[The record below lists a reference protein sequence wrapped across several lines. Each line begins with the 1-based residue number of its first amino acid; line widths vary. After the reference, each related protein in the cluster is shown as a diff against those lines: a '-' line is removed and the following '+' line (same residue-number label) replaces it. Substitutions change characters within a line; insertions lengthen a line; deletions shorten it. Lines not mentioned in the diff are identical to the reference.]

1 MIETQWDLLI
11 SFLTHSAFASCIF
24 RKSLCGDNEF
34 AISSQIRRRRCKGRG
49 ESVRGE
55 KGLWGRGADMSRL
68 SWGLDFIC
76 DISTQGM
83 DRRQAGLHGAVA
95 LVTYSSEAKGTHRR
109 QQNSLCSKYS
119 SLSLSLS
126 LTSTP
131 SLLRKPLFLSSI
143 SSFHSLPLS
152 NKTWPPARWWC
163 HGCHGDGSL
172 AATGL
177 CGEGEV
183 RGKGNYG
190 SLMKQFLSLSFDY
203 KFENAHMSKLFL

>member
-34 AISSQIRRRRCKGRG
+34 ALCSQIRRRRCKGRG

-76 DISTQGM
+76 DISTQGT

-119 SLSLSLS
+119 SLSLLLPPPPSFATSLFILHFLFS
-126 LTSTP
+126 FTP
-131 SLLRKPLFLSSI
+131 SLEQNLTTGTLMMSRLPWWRKPC
-143 SSFHSLPLS
+143 S
-152 NKTWPPARWWC
+152 NRAVWRGWGP
-163 HGCHGDGSL
+163 
-172 AATGL
+172 
-177 CGEGEV
+177 GE
-183 RGKGNYG
+183 R
-190 SLMKQFLSLSFDY
+190 
-203 KFENAHMSKLFL
+203 